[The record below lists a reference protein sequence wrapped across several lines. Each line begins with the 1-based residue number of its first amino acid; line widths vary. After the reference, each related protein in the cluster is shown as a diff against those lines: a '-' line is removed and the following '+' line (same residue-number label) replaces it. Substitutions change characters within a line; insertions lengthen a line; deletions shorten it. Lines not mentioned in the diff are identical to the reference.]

1 MAGMTSTDLL
11 EAELEENAIY
21 KKLLME
27 AAAQNS
33 GLQQQTPHFK
43 TVIPK
48 PGFCLKTKTDKEE
61 KVFINVCSSET
72 LPKPKDITEEDL
84 IKVLESEDPTAFRVP
99 MSLGEPHAEIDKSGK
114 GCTAYDVIIH
124 PDFLE
129 KCKQSELFVKFLIT
143 ISIEG
148 LEEKYSMLL
157 DRNYTMLKNRK
168 FLGTLPEQ
176 NIRTQSK
183 PLIMEMGSA
192 GASAPGKPLISEVS
206 SFNSQ
211 ATKPKGEEPKYTI
224 VQEPPD
230 GHPEFLVAEI
240 QLPKVKTAKSL
251 TLDLGEDRIFL
262 QTRSDIYLLDIYLPF
277 NLIQDECGAQF
288 NRQTKVLTLTMPVV
302 LPCS

>member
-1 MAGMTSTDLL
+1 MSAALEDLDQILKSSLAGLEPSVPNQSFVSKDNVVAIDTSLY
-11 EAELEENAIY
+11 EENDGKI
-21 KKLLME
+21 KGE
-27 AAAQNS
+27 TVSDS
-33 GLQQQTPHFK
+33 GYS
-43 TVIPK
+43 
-48 PGFCLKTKTDKEE
+48 DM
-61 KVFINVCSSET
+61 SD

-211 ATKPKGEEPKYTI
+211 ATKPKGEEPKYSI

-302 LPCS
+302 PPCS